1 MHLPVWKFDVFFRHL
16 VGLQPNRFDPLKLQN
31 LVLYSINFT
40 IRFSKCSVKY
50 DIRNMYYSRNPTP
63 FSRASV
69 SNLCIIM
76 CRNLEI
82 IARENRRV
90 IKNGQSRDTD
100 NIGHTRYRTK
110 TNKTQK
116 YNTTQHRKLKGWT
129 NGTPPIIRRNCFG
142 CHNTELRT

>member
-1 MHLPVWKFDVFFRHL
+1 
-16 VGLQPNRFDPLKLQN
+16 
-31 LVLYSINFT
+31 
-40 IRFSKCSVKY
+40 
-50 DIRNMYYSRNPTP
+50 
-63 FSRASV
+63 
-69 SNLCIIM
+69 M

-116 YNTTQHRKLKGWT
+116 YNTTQHRKLKGDQQD
-129 NGTPPIIRRNCFG
+129 GGKKRQISTPVSAFSAIVGVSLKCV
-142 CHNTELRT
+142 L